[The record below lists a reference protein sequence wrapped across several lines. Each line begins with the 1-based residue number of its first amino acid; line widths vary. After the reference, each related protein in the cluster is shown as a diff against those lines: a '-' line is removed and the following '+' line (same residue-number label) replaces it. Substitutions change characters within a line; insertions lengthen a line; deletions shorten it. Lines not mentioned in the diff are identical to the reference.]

1 MLWVI
6 AILFIRSSKKNRA
19 GGRRGRGGIV
29 CRRARRA
36 GGARRIRIDAAPA
49 GWNGPVRLVFKQIPC
64 PFAGVR
70 AARRREAMRGDAR
83 RPARSVRRPCVAGLG
98 AESRRAAARGA
109 ARMADAA
116 SRRRAGGGRLAGRVD
131 TPARRV
137 RL

>member
-70 AARRREAMRGDAR
+70 AARRREAMRGGPPDPCAGHAWRGSAR
-83 RPARSVRRPCVAGLG
+83 NRKNPRR
-98 AESRRAAARGA
+98 RGA

>member
-70 AARRREAMRGDAR
+70 AARRREAMRGGPPDPCPAMRGGAR
-83 RPARSVRRPCVAGLG
+83 RGIEKNPRR
-98 AESRRAAARGA
+98 RGA
-109 ARMADAA
+109 ARMVDAA